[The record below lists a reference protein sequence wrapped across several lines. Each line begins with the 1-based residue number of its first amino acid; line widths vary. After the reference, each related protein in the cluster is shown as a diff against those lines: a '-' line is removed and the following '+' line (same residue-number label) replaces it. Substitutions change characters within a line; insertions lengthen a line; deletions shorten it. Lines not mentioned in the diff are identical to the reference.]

1 MMRSNT
7 ADNCNFMDNMFR
19 TYISTQFTVF
29 PSFSAFCG
37 EHHWRNAL

>member
-19 TYISTQFTVF
+19 TYISTK
-29 PSFSAFCG
+29 PSVLPSYSAFCG
-37 EHHWRNAL
+37 EQHWRNAL